1 MACILPNTHDKYKAD
16 VTKLTGD
23 KYAAAFTDK
32 LVKKALESELTRQ
45 YIKQGMDSEE
55 AAVKSIISAYMYS
68 KQTADIFSRSFYPA
82 DVKAELERKIRDVKV
97 DSPLGVKQLMKEIDD
112 NLVTENMVNGDVNL
126 QKNQPTNGQDLTTR
140 SQTPTD
146 AAKIKKISD
155 NLLQLANFSIN
166 SKSEKGFITDLSNA
180 LEATDKGATKY
191 ADFVLVDGTTM
202 SIRISNHNANADNY
216 KTNNNVKD
224 ENISIVIKPKK
235 RPNTFVSNDE
245 VPLVEFVYMREQ
257 LDGNKMSQI
266 ATSLAQA
273 LKTGHYSD
281 TTGIAKIN
289 ESGNVIPSGKEI
301 STLEGKQQPL
311 NEGERKTAKE
321 IFGTANLKVV
331 MASEHTDPVFHI
343 DKVIKQIEEEEK
355 KPFKERKFHMV
366 QFMTKHDGLPL
377 RRFLETKMPKTVHFS
392 ITGLGNTKWEP
403 GVMKP
408 DDLLDRIQAFIDEG
422 LLKPQQ
428 VTIRIDP
435 VIPGITTPNMI
446 EHIVQ
451 RASKM
456 GIKMFKFSLMDSYGY
471 TEDGGARD
479 RYVVQQ
485 MRQRG
490 YEWEKYYDMNNGK
503 VEFSPRQKH
512 FDAVYDFVDNL
523 CEKYNI
529 IFNTCG
535 ERPSSAKKQYKH
547 IKFNEGCLSVKTV
560 ENTLGVKD
568 VADDKGNQRPGACS
582 CFGGKIDA
590 LRYDDKC
597 ASSCGYCYAHHNSDA
612 AVNYYNE
619 DGTLKNNAF
628 TRTKEETLS
637 GNNVPNTTQQQSQT
651 TTFDVKTAEF
661 YSGAAKGADTE
672 WATQAKALGI
682 KTRHYKT
689 EDWDKLVNTRKDVVE
704 RLEKEFQ
711 ESREWLGRLN
721 TDATS
726 YQGKLVRRDM
736 MQADKADAIF
746 GIARV
751 VKNGDYDGKYP
762 NRTGHDVVAGGTA
775 YAVARGIKRGIPV
788 YIFDQADKTW
798 KEWDDKSQSFVET
811 DTPKLTQHAATIG
824 TRTIDD
830 DDKKAI
836 ADVLK
841 NTLGGKTEQAIT
853 KNSKG
858 NITSISSKKL
868 NGMTFKSNYKA
879 SDGLFS
885 TMQITGD
892 NEVFNGVDSVIVFST
907 DRDELNNAVKI
918 ARKNKQ
924 SIYINPSADQIKQ
937 VIHDHDKVGIY
948 KGKDTVGRNIDNLY
962 KNVKIEVKSVN
973 DSTRGFMSNHDL
985 ALFAHK
991 IQHYY
996 NKNFDPAK
1004 DDEAIM
1010 YNVLADIRNELENL
1024 SDEDKETWKAEAL
1037 QTLVQNF
1044 DYVKSVVTVNEV
1056 YDDEEIEDYENT
1068 NTEDALYTEQHS
1080 TSTMPKD
1087 PLLQGLIASF
1097 PTGKVDELDTP
1108 LYYEP
1113 AVVNNILTRTI
1124 SGSKD
1129 SAEMMRRLQKASSR
1143 FTWMTQLLDNLSKDS
1158 VKNGGSGRVRSIL
1171 FTKYSNLR
1179 AAQYVTINGNRIID
1193 EGSGFATTSI
1203 NLGIVANPNPSVC
1216 VFSEDF
1222 DDTLDETGEGLIAQ
1236 KILDL
1241 QTFHSLDDL
1250 PQAERQDIEMSRLP
1264 LTQREIDDARQ
1275 DGYSEEEIAEVASH
1289 RGLSDEQILANYK
1302 EYGEDVFGNS
1312 NLDYN
1317 NTKLAF
1323 YLAQAGI
1330 ELNPDEHDLN
1340 KLTAEEMKQLKRA
1353 LATIYTIRAKDG
1365 EMEREEFMKH
1375 LKARYDEIVTILDDL
1390 TGQKTE
1396 SRIVTSGESV
1406 FLYADKNYI
1415 DDIFDGLS
1423 EDNKKFMQE
1432 QFLDFDEFCQQH
1444 SADADYEQ
1452 KALSMYSSLLKE
1464 LALSEGKPDWF
1475 KFEHFFVNKTRD
1487 KNPSKYSDLTKQ
1499 ELREINRKMFWRE
1512 SNITKQNDRQ
1522 YVWVHAPIY
1531 ADKSQL
1537 HFYRVPI
1544 IDIHAPGMNVKPQA
1558 IKEIENLIKFECN
1571 RIGLAKKRWKLI
1583 EKGELKPIDVY
1594 DISKGEPGNAHKF
1607 CFQPDLN
1614 EWSTDSNGKPISLYD
1629 AMYAEG
1635 VTQDERNEMMYQAAC
1650 NIYTKILQ
1658 TDVLDTFDTKS
1669 KTKGVREAEQ
1679 AAKEETIKNIEEIG
1693 NALRS
1698 HDFAAYNTALAN
1710 INDFDRRTVSE
1721 DKKQNKESD
1730 EDSNTQQALASER
1743 IIEKYQRALT
1753 QYIRQ
1758 ADIKQLTIS
1767 DPAHYEGAVDE
1778 QKRYAQVQAGY
1789 KRPDTMSKYGR
1800 QYMRTIYLKD
1810 FEIDMEELDRYVF
1823 DKMRETLT
1831 EAAKAA
1837 GVNIDIDGIMKSF
1850 TNINVADAQCY
1861 RSLSSYRSVRDMF
1874 GEWSDR
1880 DEQLFLKIRNGE
1892 TLTADDYTQV
1902 WQTLKPFVYTQQA
1915 TDWTDADNQ
1924 AHKTKVGYQYKN
1936 SENVLFNMYMLF
1948 GGQDSALGQLH
1959 KFMEDYNIDTAQ
1971 FESAVKVGREG
1982 LIDLNDVPVTKLYE
1996 YLEEQ
2001 TGVHTHSVEHEETDE
2016 DGVTETV
2023 TYPGDPH
2030 VIHEIPYKEYG
2041 IKTSTPPH
2049 MFDVEQQVGSQL
2061 KKLLQGDIP
2070 DDAHIYL
2077 DTDGLLTA
2085 LADKATKEGN
2095 RISFKVNGETIE
2107 LQQEEDGRRF
2117 LDKEGYLKLYNGLL
2131 SDMILDEYSG
2141 VQEIFQSNERLG
2153 EALRDMMGTSPKYD
2167 YDIKQALRT
2176 KEDGSFVVDLKNPAI
2191 RDKVMLL
2198 MSSILKNRIN
2208 KQLTKGGT
2216 AIQMACWRGNV
2227 KHDNGTYGP
2236 LKIIRNDDGTVKCM
2250 EALMPAYSRQFI
2262 ESMINKD
2269 GILDPKKCKDENLLK
2284 ALCYRVP
2291 TEDIYSMIPI
2301 KVVGFTPMQ
2310 FGTNI
2315 MLPQEI
2321 TTLTGCD
2328 FDVDKMYLFLPEFKM
2343 EEHWTYSKEL
2353 YTQYFRDVINKR
2365 ITSGKTIS
2373 KKEKPKLARD
2383 FYRQAINERITS
2395 GETISTETAD
2405 PARVAKNRAARKF
2418 AYHFFQETEEYA
2430 IAKQEALQ
2438 AINDEIER
2446 RTRENEYESTAISS
2460 GIAWDIKKDAAYVQR
2475 YEIKGQEI
2483 LSKEEADNIEK
2494 EIINQHFI
2502 EWASKKG
2509 LRTSEPRFIKFD
2521 TSKDI
2526 SDNSAEQK
2534 RNLLLALM
2542 RGAISSP
2549 HNITKE
2555 QNPGGFD
2562 YLKDLA
2568 KEINDNQEI
2577 PMNLTEAQYLNFFE
2591 LNMTGK
2597 RLIGIYANHNVA
2609 HALCQDSGLG
2619 LAKAIKIGDNDYQ
2632 SLSGIYSKDKRRIS
2646 RNIAEFLAASVD
2658 NAKDPVLAK
2667 LWQNNY
2673 TASTTCF
2680 LMRLGVP
2687 VKEILEMYKELKS
2700 RTDDFQKFMEKGP
2713 AAFAKY
2719 ATQYDEKAKLSDPIT
2734 FMEGKH
2740 TITTPNFF
2748 CMLGYYSQTIQNLE
2762 TLNSILKSD
2771 STNGAMYDITSI
2783 VDNIIKTKRLK
2794 SDPNLVGV
2802 NNLIPDFDEN
2812 NDLLYQD
2819 KKAIK
2824 DEIEKKTGKNAKS
2837 NQVAYYLTWANYR
2850 QYFDKVIDFG
2860 LIDECIDLGMQ
2871 LPRFSAD
2878 DIKNF
2883 INAYQMQQLRYLGFF
2898 RPKSKLNKETG
2909 RYEITTTSQIIE
2921 KILEETPQKLEE
2933 YKRKYPDN
2941 EFIKMLSRVNQD
2953 VWENGQK
2960 VNKDF
2965 LIIKKIADM
2974 RSETVNAVKQAF
2986 DDLYMN
2992 PMSKKDA
2999 LELVKYSL
3007 CVKGFGYDPRSFM
3020 SVIPIKTISEIPGI
3034 ESMYDYF
3041 EIDNLDA
3048 FENKFIVDNKLYDMN
3063 TSSYFDKKTG
3073 ELIAKSHNKIL
3084 AKKVFGQSEPEIF
3097 IKVYTDSQGN
3107 SHYTSTSR
3115 NKSKAENTLFDYLD
3129 SEVLGDNTY
3138 YDEKTIE
3145 SLVDNILKD
3154 ANERGL
3160 PVTELSKEAIKQI
3173 LSEKNSIGRYFSLN
3187 NGYPMR
3193 DYAPI
3198 AVEWC

>member
-82 DVKAELERKIRDVKV
+82 DIKAELERKIRDVKV

-112 NLVTENMVNGDVNL
+112 SLVTENMVNGATEQINSFDEDLSANEKLSNALVERMKEKGIAVQIDNGAGFELSVKMATSNGFGDFVEGNAKFGKQMQVSHPYFHVDVDKNL
-126 QKNQPTNGQDLTTR
+126 MQNWRQWKQANPHGIVAYRTSKEKIADPNYAKETRSMGNPFFGWLKDGNKRRDTELFDRWLRYGENAGNPLATEELRQVYIELIKDAAKNNAKTLYYTDISAQESHAAVIGYYIKNPDQLEKPEMMANKKSPSKTKPRDLTLFSTSSKKDTANVQKDLKSVSDKYKNQKSSKGFLTDLSNALGIEKENASEYVKFTAKDGTEFTIRVSNHNANADHFENNGEQNGNISIIVKSKQSKNTFKANDNVELTEYVYFKEDIAKSDANVLSQIAQSLSKTVEDGTYTDTTGLARVNTSPSNQQQNAELMTTSDGTIYGFTHNGKIYINGDRINPNTLIHEFTHLWCKIVKERNPKLWNNIKQLLRNDKLALALEKELRGNAIYENLDSDAMLSEIIARFSGKNGRARLEKIQKELNEETKGLFEKFIDAIKEFWSWVGKNILQIDSFSSIDEITDRVLYDLVKAKENQPTNGQDSTTR
-140 SQTPTD
+140 SQTPT
-146 AAKIKKISD
+146 
-155 NLLQLANFSIN
+155 
-166 SKSEKGFITDLSNA
+166 
-180 LEATDKGATKY
+180 
-191 ADFVLVDGTTM
+191 
-202 SIRISNHNANADNY
+202 
-216 KTNNNVKD
+216 
-224 ENISIVIKPKK
+224 
-235 RPNTFVSNDE
+235 
-245 VPLVEFVYMREQ
+245 
-257 LDGNKMSQI
+257 
-266 ATSLAQA
+266 
-273 LKTGHYSD
+273 
-281 TTGIAKIN
+281 
-289 ESGNVIPSGKEI
+289 
-301 STLEGKQQPL
+301 
-311 NEGERKTAKE
+311 
-321 IFGTANLKVV
+321 
-331 MASEHTDPVFHI
+331 
-343 DKVIKQIEEEEK
+343 
-355 KPFKERKFHMV
+355 
-366 QFMTKHDGLPL
+366 
-377 RRFLETKMPKTVHFS
+377 
-392 ITGLGNTKWEP
+392 
-403 GVMKP
+403 
-408 DDLLDRIQAFIDEG
+408 
-422 LLKPQQ
+422 
-428 VTIRIDP
+428 
-435 VIPGITTPNMI
+435 
-446 EHIVQ
+446 
-451 RASKM
+451 
-456 GIKMFKFSLMDSYGY
+456 
-471 TEDGGARD
+471 
-479 RYVVQQ
+479 
-485 MRQRG
+485 
-490 YEWEKYYDMNNGK
+490 
-503 VEFSPRQKH
+503 
-512 FDAVYDFVDNL
+512 
-523 CEKYNI
+523 
-529 IFNTCG
+529 
-535 ERPSSAKKQYKH
+535 
-547 IKFNEGCLSVKTV
+547 
-560 ENTLGVKD
+560 
-568 VADDKGNQRPGACS
+568 
-582 CFGGKIDA
+582 
-590 LRYDDKC
+590 
-597 ASSCGYCYAHHNSDA
+597 
-612 AVNYYNE
+612 
-619 DGTLKNNAF
+619 
-628 TRTKEETLS
+628 
-637 GNNVPNTTQQQSQT
+637 
-651 TTFDVKTAEF
+651 
-661 YSGAAKGADTE
+661 
-672 WATQAKALGI
+672 
-682 KTRHYKT
+682 
-689 EDWDKLVNTRKDVVE
+689 
-704 RLEKEFQ
+704 
-711 ESREWLGRLN
+711 
-721 TDATS
+721 
-726 YQGKLVRRDM
+726 
-736 MQADKADAIF
+736 
-746 GIARV
+746 
-751 VKNGDYDGKYP
+751 
-762 NRTGHDVVAGGTA
+762 
-775 YAVARGIKRGIPV
+775 
-788 YIFDQADKTW
+788 
-798 KEWDDKSQSFVET
+798 
-811 DTPKLTQHAATIG
+811 
-824 TRTIDD
+824 DD

-885 TMQITGD
+885 TMQITDD

-907 DRDELNNAVKI
+907 DKDELNNAVKI

-948 KGKDTVGRNIDNLY
+948 KGKDAVGRNIDNLY

-996 NKNFDPAK
+996 NKNFDPTK

-1010 YNVLADIRNELENL
+1010 YNVLDDIRHELENL

-1143 FTWMTQLLDNLSKDS
+1143 FTWMAQLLDNLSKDS

-1250 PQAERQDIEMSRLP
+1250 PQSERQNVEMSRTP

-1365 EMEREEFMKH
+1365 EMEREEFIKH

-1415 DDIFDGLS
+1415 DGIFDGLS

-1522 YVWVHAPIY
+1522 YVWIHAPIY

-1558 IKEIENLIKFECN
+1558 IKEIENLIKFECH
-1571 RIGLAKKRWKLI
+1571 RIGLAKKRWELI

-1594 DISKGEPGNAHKF
+1594 DISRGKPGNAHKF

-1635 VTQDERNEMMYQAAC
+1635 VTQDERNEMMYHAAC

-1658 TDVLDTFDTKS
+1658 TDVLDTFDTNS
-1669 KTKGVREAEQ
+1669 KTKAVREAEQ
-1679 AAKEETIKNIEEIG
+1679 NAKEETIKNIEEIG
-1693 NALRS
+1693 NALRN

-1721 DKKQNKESD
+1721 DKEQNKESN

-1767 DPAHYEGAVDE
+1767 DPAHYKGAVDE

-1810 FEIDMEELDRYVF
+1810 FEIDMEELDRDVF
-1823 DKMRETLT
+1823 NKMRETLT

-1837 GVNIDIDGIMKSF
+1837 GVNIDIDGIMNAFK
-1850 TNINVADAQCY
+1850 NINVADAQCY

-1880 DEQLFLKIRNGE
+1880 DEQLFQKIRNGE

-1924 AHKTKVGYQYKN
+1924 THKTKVGYQYKN

-1982 LIDLNDVPVTKLYE
+1982 LIDLNDVPAFKLYE

-2227 KHDNGTYGP
+2227 KHDDGTYGP
-2236 LKIIRNDDGTVKCM
+2236 LRIIRNDDGTVKCM

-2321 TTLTGCD
+2321 TTLTGSD

-2460 GIAWDIKKDAAYVQR
+2460 GIAWDIKKDAAYGQR

-2700 RTDDFQKFMEKGP
+2700 KTDDFQKFMEKGP

-2762 TLNSILKSD
+2762 MLNSILKSD

-2837 NQVAYYLTWANYR
+2837 YQVAYYLTWANYR
-2850 QYFDKVIDFG
+2850 QYFGKVIDFG

-2898 RPKSKLNKETG
+2898 RPKSKLDKETG

-2933 YKRKYPDN
+2933 YKRKYPNN

-2965 LIIKKIADM
+2965 LMIKKIADM

-2992 PMSKKDA
+2992 PMSRKDA

-3073 ELIAKSHNKIL
+3073 ELVAKSHNKIL

-3115 NKSKAENTLFDYLD
+3115 NKSKAENKLFDYLD
-3129 SEVLGDNTY
+3129 DEVLGDNTY

-3160 PVTELSKEAIKQI
+3160 PVTELSKEAIKRI
-3173 LSEKNSIGRYFSLN
+3173 LSEKNSLGRYFSLN
-3187 NGYPMR
+3187 NGDPMR
-3193 DYAPI
+3193 DYSPI